1 MKFEERR
8 PVNQMT
14 TTVRTSPRPGIV
26 RPMRRSVSGWLA
38 PSIVLKTNITT
49 EAVTTRGTST
59 RRPAVRCRR
68 KRIVIR
74 TGFYPRDPYNRT
86 MAIRRSSSRL
96 LFPLLI
102 LVSGALAAPRAR
114 AQASPDRA
122 AGPYVARGEVVS
134 VTNLD
139 VVVTDG
145 KGNRIT
151 GLKKDDFIVIEDNL
165 EQAITNF
172 SPIEQG
178 KMLLPA
184 DEVPAAAA
192 PVQPAGVPPAPPSV
206 TSAPKTRI
214 VIFIDNLHLS
224 PFNRNRVLRSVE
236 TFVRDGVKD
245 NVEGMIVV
253 WNRTLKIRRKF
264 TNDGRDLSDVLKQI
278 EDESTLGQEILAD
291 RRGVIQAIDDSTTAD
306 QAAGRVRSYCL
317 QLDNDLTFTIDAM
330 KTTIDQLA
338 GVDGRKILIH
348 VSDGLPQS
356 PGAELWQYI
365 SDKYRDASTHSTSL
379 FEFDRTTKYLSVVQA
394 ANASGVAVYTID
406 ASGLS
411 VDSNVSAEN
420 RTTSQRIDVF
430 LERNNLQSML
440 SLMAEE
446 TGGEAIINK
455 NDVLVALKN
464 IEKDYTSYYSIGY
477 RSVRS
482 GLDRPHKDE
491 VKVKKTGFTVRARR
505 SYLEKGVETKVREAV
520 TSALFFPRDDNPLAV
535 GLEVGKPV
543 PADRENFAV
552 PVVIRIP
559 YSRLAMLPEGSK
571 VRGRVVFYFV
581 VIDSAGLQS
590 ELTTQP
596 VPIEKDVKEF
606 ETLVRKDFVYD
617 VKLIMIPGGQKL
629 SIAVRDDV
637 TNQVSYLQKSV
648 FISAFAGEET
658 TPKK

>member
-1 MKFEERR
+1 
-8 PVNQMT
+8 
-14 TTVRTSPRPGIV
+14 
-26 RPMRRSVSGWLA
+26 
-38 PSIVLKTNITT
+38 
-49 EAVTTRGTST
+49 
-59 RRPAVRCRR
+59 
-68 KRIVIR
+68 
-74 TGFYPRDPYNRT
+74 
-86 MAIRRSSSRL
+86 MAIRASSSRL

-102 LVSGALAAPRAR
+102 LVSGTLTASRAQ
-114 AQASPDRA
+114 AQASPPDRP

-151 GLKKDDFIVIEDNL
+151 GLKKEDFIVIEDNL
-165 EQAITNF
+165 EQLITNF

-184 DEVPAAAA
+184 EEAPAAAA
-192 PVQPAGVPPAPPSV
+192 PAQPGAAPAPPPV
-206 TSAPKTRI
+206 ASAPKTRI
-214 VIFIDNLHLS
+214 VLFIDNLHLS
-224 PFNRNRVLRSVE
+224 PFSRNRVLRNVE
-236 TFVRDGVKD
+236 TFVRDSVKD
-245 NVEGMIVV
+245 HIEGMIVV
-253 WNRTLKIRRKF
+253 WNRSLKIRRKF

-278 EDESTLGQEILAD
+278 EEESALGQEISSE
-291 RRGVIQAIDDSTTAD
+291 RREIVQAIDDSTTAD
-306 QAAGRVRSYCL
+306 QAAGRVRSYC
-317 QLDNDLTFTIDAM
+317 QALDNDLTFTIDAM
-330 KTTIDQLA
+330 KTTINQLA

-365 SDKYRDASTHSTSL
+365 SDKYRDATMHSTSL

-394 ANASGVAVYTID
+394 ANASGVSVYTID

-420 RTTSQRIDVF
+420 RTTGQRIDVF

-446 TGGEAIINK
+446 TGGVAILNK

-477 RSVRS
+477 RSIRS
-482 GLDRPHKDE
+482 GLDRPHKVE
-491 VKVKKTGFTVRARR
+491 VKVKKKGFTVRARR

-559 YSRLAMLPEGSK
+559 YARLAMLPEGTK

-581 VIDSAGLQS
+581 VIDSAGKQS

-596 VPIEKDVKEF
+596 VPIDLDAKKF
-606 ETLVRKDFVYD
+606 EALARKDFVYD

-629 SIAVRDDV
+629 SIAVRDDI
-637 TNQVSYLQKSV
+637 TNSTSYLQKSV
-648 FISAFAGEET
+648 FISAFAGEES
-658 TPKK
+658 TPRK

>member
-1 MKFEERR
+1 
-8 PVNQMT
+8 
-14 TTVRTSPRPGIV
+14 
-26 RPMRRSVSGWLA
+26 
-38 PSIVLKTNITT
+38 
-49 EAVTTRGTST
+49 
-59 RRPAVRCRR
+59 
-68 KRIVIR
+68 
-74 TGFYPRDPYNRT
+74 
-86 MAIRRSSSRL
+86 MAIRASSSRL

-102 LVSGALAAPRAR
+102 LVSGTLTASRAQ
-114 AQASPDRA
+114 AQASPPDRP

-151 GLKKDDFIVIEDNL
+151 GLKKEDFIVIEDNL
-165 EQAITNF
+165 EQLITNF

-184 DEVPAAAA
+184 EEAPAAAA
-192 PVQPAGVPPAPPSV
+192 PAQPGAAPAPPPV
-206 TSAPKTRI
+206 ASAPKTRI
-214 VIFIDNLHLS
+214 VLFIDNLHLA
-224 PFNRNRVLRSVE
+224 PFSRNRVLRNVE
-236 TFVRDGVKD
+236 TFVRDSVKD
-245 NVEGMIVV
+245 HIEGMVVV
-253 WNRTLKIRRKF
+253 WNRSLKIRRKF

-278 EDESTLGQEILAD
+278 EEESALGQQISSE
-291 RRGVIQAIDDSTTAD
+291 RRDIVQAIDDSTTAD
-306 QAAGRVRSYCL
+306 QAAGRVRSYC
-317 QLDNDLTFTIDAM
+317 QALDNDLTFTIDAM
-330 KTTIDQLA
+330 KTTINQLA

-365 SDKYRDASTHSTSL
+365 SDKYRDATMHSTSL
-379 FEFDRTTKYLSVVQA
+379 FEFDRTTKYLSVIQA
-394 ANASGVAVYTID
+394 ANASGVSVYTID

-420 RTTSQRIDVF
+420 RTQGQRLDTF

-446 TGGEAIINK
+446 TGGEAILNK

-477 RSVRS
+477 RSIRS
-482 GLDRPHKDE
+482 GLDRPHKVE
-491 VKVKKTGFTVRARR
+491 VKVKKKGFTVRARR

-559 YSRLAMLPEGSK
+559 YARLAMLPEGTK

-581 VIDSAGLQS
+581 VIDSAGQQS

-596 VPIEKDVKEF
+596 VPIDLDAKKF
-606 ETLVRKDFVYD
+606 ETLAGKDFRYD

-637 TNQVSYLQKSV
+637 TNSTSYLQKSV
-648 FISAFAGEET
+648 FVSAFSGEES
-658 TPKK
+658 PPRK

>member
-1 MKFEERR
+1 
-8 PVNQMT
+8 
-14 TTVRTSPRPGIV
+14 
-26 RPMRRSVSGWLA
+26 
-38 PSIVLKTNITT
+38 
-49 EAVTTRGTST
+49 
-59 RRPAVRCRR
+59 
-68 KRIVIR
+68 
-74 TGFYPRDPYNRT
+74 
-86 MAIRRSSSRL
+86 MAIRASSSRL

-102 LVSGALAAPRAR
+102 LVSGTLTASRAQ
-114 AQASPDRA
+114 AQASPPDRP

-151 GLKKDDFIVIEDNL
+151 GLKKEDFIVIEDNL
-165 EQAITNF
+165 EQVVTNF

-184 DEVPAAAA
+184 EEAPAAAA
-192 PVQPAGVPPAPPSV
+192 PAQPGAAPAPPPV
-206 TSAPKTRI
+206 ASAPKTRI
-214 VIFIDNLHLS
+214 VLFIDNLHLS
-224 PFNRNRVLRSVE
+224 PFSRNRVLRNVE
-236 TFVRDGVKD
+236 TFVRDSVKD
-245 NVEGMIVV
+245 NIEGMIVV
-253 WNRTLKIRRKF
+253 WNRSLKIRRKF

-278 EDESTLGQEILAD
+278 EEESALGQQIISD
-291 RRGVIQAIDDSTTAD
+291 RRDVIQAIDDSTTAD
-306 QAAGRVRSYCL
+306 QAAGRVRSYC
-317 QLDNDLTFTIDAM
+317 QALDNDLTFTIDAM
-330 KTTIDQLA
+330 KTTINQLA

-365 SDKYRDASTHSTSL
+365 SDKYRDATMHSTSL
-379 FEFDRTTKYLSVVQA
+379 FEFDRTAKYLSVVQA
-394 ANASGVAVYTID
+394 ANASGVSVYTID

-420 RTTSQRIDVF
+420 RTTGQRIDVF

-446 TGGEAIINK
+446 TGGEAILNK
-455 NDVLVALKN
+455 NDVLGALKN

-477 RSVRS
+477 RSIRS
-482 GLDRPHKDE
+482 GLDRPHKVE
-491 VKVKKTGFTVRARR
+491 VKLKKKGFTVRARR

-552 PVVIRIP
+552 PVTIRIP
-559 YSRLAMLPEGSK
+559 YARLAMLPEGTK

-581 VIDSAGLQS
+581 VIDSAGQQS

-596 VPIEKDVKEF
+596 VPIDLDAKKF
-606 ETLVRKDFVYD
+606 EALARKDFVYD

-629 SIAVRDDV
+629 SIAVRDDI
-637 TNQVSYLQKSV
+637 TNSTSYLQKSV
-648 FISAFAGEET
+648 FVSAFAGEES
-658 TPKK
+658 TPRK

>member
-1 MKFEERR
+1 
-8 PVNQMT
+8 
-14 TTVRTSPRPGIV
+14 
-26 RPMRRSVSGWLA
+26 
-38 PSIVLKTNITT
+38 
-49 EAVTTRGTST
+49 
-59 RRPAVRCRR
+59 
-68 KRIVIR
+68 
-74 TGFYPRDPYNRT
+74 
-86 MAIRRSSSRL
+86 MAIRASSSRL

-102 LVSGALAAPRAR
+102 LVSGTLTASRAQ
-114 AQASPDRA
+114 AQASPPDRP

-151 GLKKDDFIVIEDNL
+151 GLKKEDFIVIEDNL
-165 EQAITNF
+165 EQLITNF

-184 DEVPAAAA
+184 EEAPAAAA
-192 PVQPAGVPPAPPSV
+192 PAQPGAAPAPPPV
-206 TSAPKTRI
+206 ASAPKTRI
-214 VIFIDNLHLS
+214 VLFIDNLHLA
-224 PFNRNRVLRSVE
+224 PFSRNRVLRNVE
-236 TFVRDGVKD
+236 TFVRDSVKD
-245 NVEGMIVV
+245 HIEGMIVV
-253 WNRTLKIRRKF
+253 WNRSLKIRRKF

-278 EDESTLGQEILAD
+278 EEESALGQQISSERREI
-291 RRGVIQAIDDSTTAD
+291 VQAIDDSTTAD
-306 QAAGRVRSYCL
+306 QAAGRVRSYC
-317 QLDNDLTFTIDAM
+317 QALDNDLTFTIDAM
-330 KTTIDQLA
+330 KTTINQLA

-365 SDKYRDASTHSTSL
+365 SDKYRDATMHSTSL

-394 ANASGVAVYTID
+394 ANASGVSVYTID

-420 RTTSQRIDVF
+420 RTTGQRIDVF

-446 TGGEAIINK
+446 TGGVAILNK

-477 RSVRS
+477 RSIRS
-482 GLDRPHKDE
+482 GLDRPHKVE
-491 VKVKKTGFTVRARR
+491 VKVKKKGFTVRARR

-559 YSRLAMLPEGSK
+559 YARLAMLPEGTK

-581 VIDSAGLQS
+581 VIDSAGKQS
-590 ELTTQP
+590 EFTTQP
-596 VPIEKDVKEF
+596 VPIDLDAKKF
-606 ETLVRKDFVYD
+606 ETLARKDFRYD

-629 SIAVRDDV
+629 SIAVRDDI
-637 TNQVSYLQKSV
+637 TNSTSYLQKSV
-648 FISAFAGEET
+648 FISAFAGEES
-658 TPKK
+658 TPRK

>member
-1 MKFEERR
+1 
-8 PVNQMT
+8 
-14 TTVRTSPRPGIV
+14 
-26 RPMRRSVSGWLA
+26 
-38 PSIVLKTNITT
+38 
-49 EAVTTRGTST
+49 
-59 RRPAVRCRR
+59 
-68 KRIVIR
+68 
-74 TGFYPRDPYNRT
+74 
-86 MAIRRSSSRL
+86 MAIRASSSRL

-102 LVSGALAAPRAR
+102 LVSGTLTASRAQ
-114 AQASPDRA
+114 AQASPPDRP

-165 EQAITNF
+165 EQLITNF

-184 DEVPAAAA
+184 EEAPAAAA
-192 PVQPAGVPPAPPSV
+192 PAQPGAAPAPPPV
-206 TSAPKTRI
+206 ASAPKTRI
-214 VIFIDNLHLS
+214 VLFIDNLHLS
-224 PFNRNRVLRSVE
+224 PFSRNRVLRNVE
-236 TFVRDGVKD
+236 TFVRDSVKD
-245 NVEGMIVV
+245 HIEGMIVV
-253 WNRTLKIRRKF
+253 WNRSLKIRRKF

-278 EDESTLGQEILAD
+278 EEESALGQEISSE
-291 RRGVIQAIDDSTTAD
+291 RREIVQAIDDSTTAD
-306 QAAGRVRSYCL
+306 QAAGRVRSYC
-317 QLDNDLTFTIDAM
+317 QALDNDLTFTIDAM

-365 SDKYRDASTHSTSL
+365 SDKYRDATMHSTSL

-394 ANASGVAVYTID
+394 ANASGVSVYTID

-420 RTTSQRIDVF
+420 RTTGQRIDVF

-446 TGGEAIINK
+446 TGGVAILNK

-477 RSVRS
+477 RSIRS
-482 GLDRPHKDE
+482 GLDRPHKVE
-491 VKVKKTGFTVRARR
+491 VKVKKKGFTVRARR

-552 PVVIRIP
+552 PVEIRIP
-559 YSRLAMLPEGSK
+559 YARLAMLPEGTK

-581 VIDSAGLQS
+581 VIDSVGKQS

-596 VPIEKDVKEF
+596 VPIDLDAKKF
-606 ETLVRKDFVYD
+606 EALSRKDFVYD

-637 TNQVSYLQKSV
+637 TNSTSYLQKSV
-648 FISAFAGEET
+648 FVSAFSGEES
-658 TPKK
+658 PPRK

>member
-1 MKFEERR
+1 
-8 PVNQMT
+8 
-14 TTVRTSPRPGIV
+14 
-26 RPMRRSVSGWLA
+26 
-38 PSIVLKTNITT
+38 
-49 EAVTTRGTST
+49 
-59 RRPAVRCRR
+59 
-68 KRIVIR
+68 
-74 TGFYPRDPYNRT
+74 
-86 MAIRRSSSRL
+86 MAIRASSSRL

-102 LVSGALAAPRAR
+102 LVSGTLTASRAQ
-114 AQASPDRA
+114 AQASPPDRP

-151 GLKKDDFIVIEDNL
+151 GLKKEDFIVIEDNL
-165 EQAITNF
+165 EQLITNF

-184 DEVPAAAA
+184 EEAPAAAA
-192 PVQPAGVPPAPPSV
+192 PAQPGAAPAPLPV
-206 TSAPKTRI
+206 ASAPKTRI
-214 VIFIDNLHLS
+214 VLFIDNLHLA
-224 PFNRNRVLRSVE
+224 PFSRNRVLRNVE
-236 TFVRDGVKD
+236 TFVRDSVKD
-245 NVEGMIVV
+245 HIEGMIVV
-253 WNRTLKIRRKF
+253 WNRSLKIRRKF

-278 EDESTLGQEILAD
+278 EEESALGQEISSE
-291 RRGVIQAIDDSTTAD
+291 RREIVQAIDDSTTAD
-306 QAAGRVRSYCL
+306 QAAGRVRSYC
-317 QLDNDLTFTIDAM
+317 QALDNDLTFTIDAM
-330 KTTIDQLA
+330 KTTMNQLA

-365 SDKYRDASTHSTSL
+365 SDKYRDATMHSTSL

-394 ANASGVAVYTID
+394 ANASGVSVYTID

-420 RTTSQRIDVF
+420 RTTGQRIDVF

-446 TGGEAIINK
+446 TGGVAILNK

-477 RSVRS
+477 RSIRS
-482 GLDRPHKDE
+482 GLDRPHKVE
-491 VKVKKTGFTVRARR
+491 VKVKKKGFTVRARR

-552 PVVIRIP
+552 PVTLRIP
-559 YSRLAMLPEGSK
+559 YARLAMLPEGTK

-581 VIDSAGLQS
+581 VIDSAGQQS

-596 VPIEKDVKEF
+596 VPIDLDAKKF
-606 ETLVRKDFVYD
+606 EALSRKDFVYD

-629 SIAVRDDV
+629 SIAVRDDI
-637 TNQVSYLQKSV
+637 TNSTSYLQKSV
-648 FISAFAGEET
+648 FISAFAGEES
-658 TPKK
+658 TPRK

>member
-1 MKFEERR
+1 LVF
-8 PVNQMT
+8 
-14 TTVRTSPRPGIV
+14 
-26 RPMRRSVSGWLA
+26 
-38 PSIVLKTNITT
+38 
-49 EAVTTRGTST
+49 
-59 RRPAVRCRR
+59 
-68 KRIVIR
+68 
-74 TGFYPRDPYNRT
+74 
-86 MAIRRSSSRL
+86 
-96 LFPLLI
+96 
-102 LVSGALAAPRAR
+102 VSGAVTVSR
-114 AQASPDRA
+114 AQAQTPPDRP

-151 GLKKDDFIVIEDNL
+151 GLKKEDFIVIEDNL
-165 EQAITNF
+165 EQVVTNF

-178 KMLLPA
+178 KVLLPA
-184 DEVPAAAA
+184 EEASAAAA
-192 PVQPAGVPPAPPSV
+192 PAQPAALPAPPPV
-206 TSAPKTRI
+206 ASAPKTRI

-365 SDKYRDASTHSTSL
+365 SDKYRDSATRSTSL
-379 FEFDRTTKYLSVVQA
+379 FEFDRTTKYLGIVQA
-394 ANASGVAVYTID
+394 ANASGVSVYTID
-406 ASGLS
+406 ASGLT

-482 GLDRPHKDE
+482 GLDRPHKVE
-491 VKVKKTGFTVRARR
+491 VKLKQKQKGLIVRARR
-505 SYLEKGVETKVREAV
+505 SYLEKGIETKVREAV

-552 PVVIRIP
+552 PVIIRIP
-559 YSRLAMLPEGSK
+559 YARLAMLPEGTK

-581 VIDSAGLQS
+581 VIDSAGKES
-590 ELTTQP
+590 DLTTQP
-596 VPIEKDVKEF
+596 VPIELDAKKF
-606 ETLVRKDFVYD
+606 EALVRKDFVYD

-629 SIAVRDDV
+629 SIAVRDDI
-637 TNQVSYLQKSV
+637 TNATSYLQKSV

-658 TPKK
+658 TPRK

>member
-1 MKFEERR
+1 
-8 PVNQMT
+8 
-14 TTVRTSPRPGIV
+14 
-26 RPMRRSVSGWLA
+26 
-38 PSIVLKTNITT
+38 
-49 EAVTTRGTST
+49 
-59 RRPAVRCRR
+59 
-68 KRIVIR
+68 
-74 TGFYPRDPYNRT
+74 
-86 MAIRRSSSRL
+86 MAIRASSSRL

-102 LVSGALAAPRAR
+102 LVSGTLTASRAQ
-114 AQASPDRA
+114 AQASPPDRP

-151 GLKKDDFIVIEDNL
+151 GLKKEDFIVIEDNL
-165 EQAITNF
+165 EQLITNF

-184 DEVPAAAA
+184 EEAPAAAA
-192 PVQPAGVPPAPPSV
+192 PAQPGAAPAPSPV
-206 TSAPKTRI
+206 ASAPKTRI
-214 VIFIDNLHLS
+214 VLFIDNLHLS
-224 PFNRNRVLRSVE
+224 PFSRNRVLRNVE
-236 TFVRDGVKD
+236 TFVRDSVKD
-245 NVEGMIVV
+245 HIEGMIVV
-253 WNRTLKIRRKF
+253 WNRSLKIRRKF

-278 EDESTLGQEILAD
+278 EEESALGQQISSERREI
-291 RRGVIQAIDDSTTAD
+291 VQAIDDSTTAD
-306 QAAGRVRSYCL
+306 QAAGRVRSYC
-317 QLDNDLTFTIDAM
+317 QALDNDLTFTIDAM
-330 KTTIDQLA
+330 KTTINQLA

-365 SDKYRDASTHSTSL
+365 SDKYRDATMHSTSL
-379 FEFDRTTKYLSVVQA
+379 FEFDRTTKYLGVIQA
-394 ANASGVAVYTID
+394 ANASGVSVYTID

-420 RTTSQRIDVF
+420 RTQGQRLDTF

-446 TGGEAIINK
+446 TGGEAILNK

-477 RSVRS
+477 RSIRS
-482 GLDRPHKDE
+482 GLDRPHKVE
-491 VKVKKTGFTVRARR
+491 VKLKKKGFTVRARR

-552 PVVIRIP
+552 PVTLRIP
-559 YSRLAMLPEGSK
+559 YARLAMLPEGTK

-581 VIDSAGLQS
+581 VIDSAGQQS

-596 VPIEKDVKEF
+596 VPIDLDAKKF
-606 ETLVRKDFVYD
+606 EALARKDYVYD

-629 SIAVRDDV
+629 SIAVRDDI
-637 TNQVSYLQKSV
+637 TNSTSYLQKSV
-648 FISAFAGEET
+648 FISAFAGEES
-658 TPKK
+658 TPRK

>member
-1 MKFEERR
+1 
-8 PVNQMT
+8 
-14 TTVRTSPRPGIV
+14 
-26 RPMRRSVSGWLA
+26 
-38 PSIVLKTNITT
+38 
-49 EAVTTRGTST
+49 
-59 RRPAVRCRR
+59 
-68 KRIVIR
+68 
-74 TGFYPRDPYNRT
+74 
-86 MAIRRSSSRL
+86 MAIRASSSRL

-102 LVSGALAAPRAR
+102 LVSGTLTASRAQ
-114 AQASPDRA
+114 AQASPPDRP

-165 EQAITNF
+165 EQLITNF

-184 DEVPAAAA
+184 EEAPAAAA
-192 PVQPAGVPPAPPSV
+192 PAQPGAAPAPPPV
-206 TSAPKTRI
+206 ASAPKTRI
-214 VIFIDNLHLS
+214 VLFIDNLHLS
-224 PFNRNRVLRSVE
+224 PFSRNRVLRNVE
-236 TFVRDGVKD
+236 TFVRDSVKD
-245 NVEGMIVV
+245 HIEGMIVV
-253 WNRTLKIRRKF
+253 WNRSLKIRRKF

-278 EDESTLGQEILAD
+278 EEESALGQEISSE
-291 RRGVIQAIDDSTTAD
+291 RREIVQAIDDSTTAD
-306 QAAGRVRSYCL
+306 QAAGRVRSYC
-317 QLDNDLTFTIDAM
+317 QALDNDLTFTIDAM

-365 SDKYRDASTHSTSL
+365 SDKYRDATMHSTSL

-394 ANASGVAVYTID
+394 ANASGVSVYTID

-420 RTTSQRIDVF
+420 RTTGQRIDVF

-446 TGGEAIINK
+446 TGGVAILNK

-477 RSVRS
+477 RSIRS
-482 GLDRPHKDE
+482 GLDRPHKVE
-491 VKVKKTGFTVRARR
+491 VKVKKKGFTVRARR

-552 PVVIRIP
+552 PVEIRIP
-559 YSRLAMLPEGSK
+559 YARLAMLPEGTK

-581 VIDSAGLQS
+581 VIDSAGKQS

-596 VPIEKDVKEF
+596 VPIDLDAKKF
-606 ETLVRKDFVYD
+606 EALSRKDFVYD

-637 TNQVSYLQKSV
+637 TNSTSYLQKSV
-648 FISAFAGEET
+648 FVSAFSGEES
-658 TPKK
+658 PPRK

>member
-1 MKFEERR
+1 
-8 PVNQMT
+8 
-14 TTVRTSPRPGIV
+14 
-26 RPMRRSVSGWLA
+26 
-38 PSIVLKTNITT
+38 
-49 EAVTTRGTST
+49 
-59 RRPAVRCRR
+59 
-68 KRIVIR
+68 
-74 TGFYPRDPYNRT
+74 
-86 MAIRRSSSRL
+86 MAIRASSSRL

-102 LVSGALAAPRAR
+102 LVSGTLTASRAQ
-114 AQASPDRA
+114 AQASPPDRP

-165 EQAITNF
+165 EQLITNF

-184 DEVPAAAA
+184 EEAPAAAA
-192 PVQPAGVPPAPPSV
+192 PAQPGAAPAPPPV
-206 TSAPKTRI
+206 ASAPKTRI
-214 VIFIDNLHLS
+214 VLFIDNLHLS
-224 PFNRNRVLRSVE
+224 PFSRNRVLRNVE
-236 TFVRDGVKD
+236 TFVRDSVKD
-245 NVEGMIVV
+245 HIEGMIVV
-253 WNRTLKIRRKF
+253 WNRSLKIRRKF

-278 EDESTLGQEILAD
+278 EEESALGQEISSE
-291 RRGVIQAIDDSTTAD
+291 RREIVQAIDDSTTAD
-306 QAAGRVRSYCL
+306 QAAGRVRSYC
-317 QLDNDLTFTIDAM
+317 QALDNDLTFTIDAM

-365 SDKYRDASTHSTSL
+365 SDKYRDATMHSTSL

-394 ANASGVAVYTID
+394 ANASGVSVYTID

-420 RTTSQRIDVF
+420 RTTGQRIDVF

-446 TGGEAIINK
+446 TGGVAILNK

-477 RSVRS
+477 RSIRS
-482 GLDRPHKDE
+482 GLDRPHKVE
-491 VKVKKTGFTVRARR
+491 VKVKKKGFTVRARR

-552 PVVIRIP
+552 PVEIRIP
-559 YSRLAMLPEGSK
+559 YARLAMLPEGTK

-581 VIDSAGLQS
+581 VIDSAGKQS

-596 VPIEKDVKEF
+596 VPIDLDAKKF
-606 ETLVRKDFVYD
+606 EALSRKDFVYD

-629 SIAVRDDV
+629 SIAVRDDI
-637 TNQVSYLQKSV
+637 TNSTSYLQKSV
-648 FISAFAGEET
+648 FISAFAGEES
-658 TPKK
+658 TPRK